1 MDISDTANRAGDDRS
16 RRHEQRG
23 WMFYDWANSAYATT
37 VAAVILGP
45 YLNAMAKQAACA
57 QRGFHG
63 SACEAAENVPL
74 EFLGVTLSYDS
85 WFPYVLGL
93 SILVQVVV
101 LPMTGAVADRSRR
114 KTQILA
120 LFAYTGAVAT
130 MLMYFVADGRF
141 LLGWVLY
148 LIANMAFGASIVVY
162 NAFLPEIS
170 TPDERDKIS
179 AQGWALGYLGGGLL
193 LGANLALFGVHESL
207 GLSAGHAARISLLSA
222 GLWWSLF
229 TLIPLSRLRN
239 RREAVLLPAAG
250 VVLAGFR
257 QLRDT
262 LRGARAYPRTL
273 LFLAAY
279 LFYNDGIQ
287 SIILLS
293 AVYAVNEL
301 NFEQSTVILA
311 FLMVQLVAFAG
322 ALVLGRLARLF
333 GAKQVVLGSLVL
345 WTLVV
350 AAAYFLEERATIQFF
365 ALAAFIG
372 FVLGGSQALSRSLYS
387 QMIPHGKEAEYF
399 SVYEISERGTSWLG
413 AVTFATVNQLT
424 SSYRAAILSLVV
436 FFVVGFTLLA
446 MVNVRRAIVEA
457 GNVPPEQL

>member
-1 MDISDTANRAGDDRS
+1 LSISYAVNGAGDDRN
-16 RRHEQRG
+16 RRREQRG

-37 VAAVILGP
+37 VAAVFLGP
-45 YLNAMAKQAACA
+45 TLDAMAKQAACA
-57 QRGFHG
+57 QRGLQG
-63 SACEAAENVPL
+63 AACEAAEDVPL
-74 EFLGVTLSYDS
+74 AFLGVTLSYDS

-93 SILVQVVV
+93 SILVQIVV
-101 LPMTGAVADRSRR
+101 LPITGAVADRSRH

-120 LFAYTGAVAT
+120 LFAYIGAVAT

-170 TPDERDKIS
+170 TQDERDKVS

-207 GLSAGHAARISLLSA
+207 GLSAGHAVRISLLSA
-222 GLWWSLF
+222 GAWWALF

-239 RREAVLLPAAG
+239 RREAALLSG
-250 VVLAGFR
+250 VRVVSAGFH

-287 SIILLS
+287 SVILLT

-301 NFEQSTVILA
+301 KFEQSTIIVAILMA
-311 FLMVQLVAFAG
+311 QFVAFVG

-333 GAKQVVLGSLVL
+333 GAKRMVLGSLVL

-350 AAAYFLEERATIQFF
+350 ATAYFLEERATIQFF
-365 ALAAFIG
+365 ALAALIG

-387 QMIPHGKEAEYF
+387 QMIPRGEEAEYF
-399 SVYEISERGTSWLG
+399 SLYEISERGTSWLG

-424 SSYRAAILSLVV
+424 GSYRAAILSLVA
-436 FFVVGFTLLA
+436 FFVVGFGLLA
-446 MVNVRRAIVEA
+446 AVNVRRAIAEV
-457 GNVPPEQL
+457 GNPQPERV